1 MTENEQ
7 TKSFVMY
14 ESFFEAAEQMQMDDA
29 AIGKYVM
36 MLRAYAI
43 KGQEL
48 KCDDGRVNALLT
60 LTKPL
65 IAASTTRYKK
75 AVKGGEH
82 GWKGGEH
89 GIKGGRPRLGETKE
103 EAYERR
109 AKERELKEQEHNQ
122 EPLLAAE
129 PKTAVKAPENPKNP
143 LNVDANEKENDYVKD
158 DDYAYVYEKGDV
170 SGYEDIK
177 DNPNEK
183 EKDYV
188 DEKDFD
194 KENDFMSSLILDDF
208 EEEEYSSFGIGSM
221 SNYIE
226 GKLLE
231 EQERLYRQSQELEED
246 RELYI

>member
-1 MTENEQ
+1 MTEQEQ

-14 ESFFEAAEQMQMDDA
+14 ESFFEAAEQMQMDYE

-48 KCDDGRVNALLT
+48 KCEDGRVNALLT

-82 GWKGGEH
+82 GWKGADYG
-89 GIKGGRPRLGETKE
+89 KLGGRPRLGETKE
-103 EAYERR
+103 EANERR
-109 AKERELKEQEHNQ
+109 ARERALKEQELNQ
-122 EPLLAAE
+122 EPSPTAE
-129 PKTAVKAPENPKNP
+129 PKTAVETPENPINP
-143 LNVDANEKENDYVKD
+143 LNEYVDDYVKLKENG
-158 DDYAYVYEKGDV
+158 YA
-170 SGYEDIK
+170 
-177 DNPNEK
+177 
-183 EKDYV
+183 KDYV
-188 DEKDFD
+188 DEKDDEGFQEKD
-194 KENDFMSSLILDDF
+194 FGKENDFMSSLILDDF

>member
-43 KGQEL
+43 KGHEL

-122 EPLLAAE
+122 EPLLSAE
-129 PKTAVKAPENPKNP
+129 PKTAVKAPENPINP
-143 LNVDANEKENDYVKD
+143 LNVYVDDYEKLKENG
-158 DDYAYVYEKGDV
+158 YA
-170 SGYEDIK
+170 
-177 DNPNEK
+177 
-183 EKDYV
+183 KDYV
-188 DEKDFD
+188 DEKDDEGVQEKDFG
-194 KENDFMSSLILDDF
+194 KGNDFMSSLILDDF

-231 EQERLYRQSQELEED
+231 EQGRLYRQSQELEEG

>member
-129 PKTAVKAPENPKNP
+129 PKTAVKAPENPINP
-143 LNVDANEKENDYVKD
+143 LNVYVDDYEKLKENG
-158 DDYAYVYEKGDV
+158 YA
-170 SGYEDIK
+170 
-177 DNPNEK
+177 
-183 EKDYV
+183 KDYV
-188 DEKDFD
+188 DEKDDEGVLEKDFG
-194 KENDFMSSLILDDF
+194 KGNDFMSSLNLDDF

-231 EQERLYRQSQELEED
+231 EEERLYRQSQELEEG

>member
-43 KGQEL
+43 KGHEL

-82 GWKGGEH
+82 GWKGAKD

-129 PKTAVKAPENPKNP
+129 PKTAVKAPENPINP
-143 LNVDANEKENDYVKD
+143 LNVYVDDYEKLKENG
-158 DDYAYVYEKGDV
+158 YA
-170 SGYEDIK
+170 
-177 DNPNEK
+177 
-183 EKDYV
+183 KDYV
-188 DEKDFD
+188 DEKDDEGVQEKDFG
-194 KENDFMSSLILDDF
+194 KGNDFMSSLILDDF

>member
-1 MTENEQ
+1 MDENTE

-65 IAASTTRYKK
+65 ITASTNRYKK

-103 EAYERR
+103 DAYERR
-109 AKERELKEQEHNQ
+109 RKERELKEQELNQ
-122 EPLLAAE
+122 EPLPAAE
-129 PKTAVKAPENPKNP
+129 PKTAVEVPVNPINP
-143 LNVDANEKENDYVKD
+143 LNDNVNDYEKLKENG
-158 DDYAYVYEKGDV
+158 YA
-170 SGYEDIK
+170 K
-177 DNPNEK
+177 DN
-183 EKDYV
+183 V
-188 DEKDFD
+188 DEKDD
-194 KENDFMSSLILDDF
+194 EGVQEKDFMSSLILDDDF
-208 EEEEYSSFGIGSM
+208 EEEEEYHFYEEGSASAYM
-221 SNYIE
+221 ERLRLQEEEKSVRIF
-226 GKLLE
+226 LE
-231 EQERLYRQSQELEED
+231 EQED
-246 RELYI
+246 M